1 MMDLKDFVAVS
12 IDQIFQGIKIAREKH
27 EDVAPAL
34 RWTSEKSNEARA
46 QGNKPLDKID
56 FDIAV
61 TTTEATTDK
70 IAGGIKV
77 LNIFGV
83 GLDASKGQE
92 LQNSTVSRIKFSV
105 PVVF

>member
-1 MMDLKDFVAVS
+1 MDLKDFVAVS
-12 IDQIFQGIKIAREKH
+12 IDQIFEGIKTAREKH
-27 EDVAPAL
+27 RAVAPPTRYAA
-34 RWTSEKSNEARA
+34 EKSSEPRGP
-46 QGNKPLDKID
+46 GNSPLDKID

>member
-12 IDQIFQGIKIAREKH
+12 IDQIFEGIRTAREKH
-27 EDVAPAL
+27 SAVAPPDRYAV
-34 RWTSEKSNEARA
+34 EKSNEPRGP
-46 QGNKPLDKID
+46 GNRPLDKID

-92 LQNSTVSRIKFSV
+92 LQNSTASRIKFSV